1 MLITDDLPLPASPY
15 IQPIADPNPKILPTR
30 HLFPD
35 PSIESANG
43 KRAFRVIYGDDAAEA
58 ILGRELTKKDTEGR
72 TYYEH
77 WIESVDGIKYEWT
90 EQGSV
95 EVGKRGWVERVGQRS
110 DGDVVEWYARLAGD
124 REGYEMETQR
134 NRVQVDD
141 AVPPSS
147 RPADLTEVSQDDRR
161 TEGYE
166 ASSTRLHEEQG
177 DIVHGRA
184 I

>member
-1 MLITDDLPLPASPY
+1 
-15 IQPIADPNPKILPTR
+15 
-30 HLFPD
+30 
-35 PSIESANG
+35 
-43 KRAFRVIYGDDAAEA
+43 VIYGDDAAEA
-58 ILGRELTKKDTEGR
+58 ILGRKLTKDDTEGR

-90 EQGSV
+90 EQGAV

-124 REGYEMETQR
+124 REGDEMETQR
-134 NRVQVDD
+134 TRVQVDD
-141 AVPPSS
+141 AVPPSSS

-161 TEGYE
+161 MDGYE
-166 ASSTRLHEEQG
+166 ASRTRLHEEHR